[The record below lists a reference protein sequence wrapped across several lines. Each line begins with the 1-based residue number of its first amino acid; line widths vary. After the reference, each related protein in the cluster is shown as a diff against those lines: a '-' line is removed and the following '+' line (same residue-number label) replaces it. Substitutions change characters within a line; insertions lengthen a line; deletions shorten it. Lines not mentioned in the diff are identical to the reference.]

1 MTGHVIDGRNLY
13 PGTGYLVLV
22 WKHLA
27 TFHNVEFD
35 ELAVEFTDVVFH
47 RATIVQPNRELKFAT
62 TIDPESGAFILTE
75 NNAMVVTGTI
85 KTLQNGLQF
94 QYYLEENSYKIGKTD
109 SIKITKQDVY
119 TTLRLRGYDYKSSFR
134 SISEAYVEDRKVK
147 SLIEWSDNWVVF
159 SDNMIQISI
168 LGVDSKGLFI
178 PVRLE
183 LIRFDPK
190 VLLAEVAAMG
200 DNPKLEAFFDY
211 DTKIGELMSL
221 KATSISFCL

>member
-27 TFHNVEFD
+27 AFHNIEYE

-47 RATIVQPNRELKFAT
+47 RATIVHESKELKFAT
-62 TIDPESGAFILTE
+62 TIDPESGEFVLTE
-75 NNAMVVTGTI
+75 SDALVVTGNI
-85 KTLQNGLQF
+85 KPLDGGLQF
-94 QYYLEENSYKIGKTD
+94 QYYLDENSYKISKTD
-109 SIKITKQDVY
+109 SIVITKGDVY
-119 TTLRLRGYDYKSSFR
+119 TSLRLRGYDYKQSFR
-134 SISEAYVEDRKVK
+134 SISEAYVEGRKVK
-147 SLIEWSDNWVVF
+147 SLIEWSNNWVIF
-159 SDNMIQISI
+159 ADNMIQISI
-168 LGVDSKGLFI
+168 LGVDSKGLFV

-190 VLLAEVAAMG
+190 VLLAEVATMG

-211 DTKIGELMSL
+211 DTKIGL
-221 KATSISFCL
+221 IF